1 MNFDDIKKSWDSQDI
16 SVPKLT
22 EEALVSSMDRL
33 PLDRIRKNTLK
44 DIILQSVSVVGIAFF
59 PQLYNMP
66 AENTVMFYAVYFL
79 FAVVSFYYI
88 IKMAMFYRTSS
99 TFEMNSRDS
108 LYEVYFHARMY
119 VQLYE
124 NFCFSLAPFVIFFIP
139 FFMGF
144 TLDKMIPLFTNVF
157 FVTYFIGLCLFVFI
171 LSHYW
176 IKRLYGRYLK
186 QMKETLDQFKALS

>member
-1 MNFDDIKKSWDSQDI
+1 MNFDDIKKSWDTQDI

-22 EEALVSSMDRL
+22 EEALTSSMDRL

-59 PQLYNMP
+59 PQLYTMP
-66 AENTVMFYAVYFL
+66 EDNAVLFYAVYFL

-88 IKMAMFYRTSS
+88 IKMTLFYRTSS

-144 TLDKMIPLFTNVF
+144 TLDKMVLLFTNVF
-157 FVTYFIGLCLFVFI
+157 FIIYFIGLCLFVF
-171 LSHYW
+171 LFSRYW

-186 QMKETLDQFKALS
+186 QMKETLDQFKALT